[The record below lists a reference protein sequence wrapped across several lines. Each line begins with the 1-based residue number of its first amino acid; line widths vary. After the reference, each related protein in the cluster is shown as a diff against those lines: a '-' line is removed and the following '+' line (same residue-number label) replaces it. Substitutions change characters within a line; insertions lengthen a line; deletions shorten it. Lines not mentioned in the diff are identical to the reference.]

1 MFVVLSNGVE
11 VHIMFVFPFQKGQN
25 RWGYIGNI
33 SVRRQKTLA
42 REGTR
47 KFRISRHRI
56 RHQSILKD
64 AIALLNID
72 KYYLILF
79 LQNECLPTFIVLNV
93 M

>member
-1 MFVVLSNGVE
+1 MRCNSWL
-11 VHIMFVFPFQKGQN
+11 PYT
-25 RWGYIGNI
+25 RWGFIGNI
-33 SVRRQKTLA
+33 SVRRRKTLA
-42 REGTR
+42 REGPR

-56 RHQSILKD
+56 RHQSIVKD

-72 KYYLILF
+72 KYLILF